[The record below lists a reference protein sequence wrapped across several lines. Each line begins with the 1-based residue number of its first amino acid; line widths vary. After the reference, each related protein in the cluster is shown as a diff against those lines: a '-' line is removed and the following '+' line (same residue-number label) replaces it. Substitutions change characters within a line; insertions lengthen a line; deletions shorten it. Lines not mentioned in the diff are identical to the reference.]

1 MKPWVQKHRLF
12 IFFVLAFLWSW
23 GWWSGLIFSTASDAV
38 LSGNMPPSF
47 IIFAIMGGFGPS
59 IAGIA
64 TALLA
69 GGRREAGALLSGI
82 KKSRFG
88 AGWYAASILTVPL
101 LTLAQAGLQ
110 ALTGRSVM
118 FNVPGMM
125 MVMGFVWPVF
135 SSFGEEIGWRGYA
148 LPAMQKRFG
157 ILPAS
162 LLLGL
167 VWGVWH
173 LPSDYMAYS
182 SYGWL
187 FIPIF
192 LLLGPVNLTAHS
204 VIMTFIYNRTKGSV
218 LAMILYHYTITM
230 TGILTPSFSFNG
242 MADDIAKTAVSV
254 AVICAAA
261 AAVAV
266 FSKTMR
272 GGLPESADAERSS

>member
-1 MKPWVQKHRLF
+1 M
-12 IFFVLAFLWSW
+12 
-23 GWWSGLIFSTASDAV
+23 
-38 LSGNMPPSF
+38 
-47 IIFAIMGGFGPS
+47 
-59 IAGIA
+59 
-64 TALLA
+64 
-69 GGRREAGALLSGI
+69 
-82 KKSRFG
+82 
-88 AGWYAASILTVPL
+88 
-101 LTLAQAGLQ
+101 
-110 ALTGRSVM
+110 TGRSVM

-135 SSFGEEIGWRGYA
+135 SSIGEEFGWRGYA

-167 VWGVWH
+167 IWGMWH

-187 FIPIF
+187 FIPVF

-204 VIMTFIYNRTKGSV
+204 VIMTFIYYRTKGSV

-230 TGILTPSFSFNG
+230 TGILAPSFSFSG
-242 MADDIAKTAVSV
+242 MADDITKTAVSV
-254 AVICAAA
+254 AVICVAA

-272 GGLPESADAERSS
+272 GVSRGPEDAARSR